1 MGHKIRLAIVCLH
14 ISAGLYLLLGPLM
27 FVLSEDDDTGL
38 GLAFALG
45 VLIFCLVLVAGIEYV
60 VYGLI
65 RRKFWAWVAGLC
77 IFGLYLPSLFLP
89 LGALG
94 LWGLLDAGTR
104 REFGMGDGSGQG

>member
-14 ISAGLYLLLGPLM
+14 ISAGLYLLVGPLL
-27 FVLSEDDDTGL
+27 FLLLEGDDTKL
-38 GLAFALG
+38 RLAIGAGMF
-45 VLIFCLVLVAGIEYV
+45 IFCLILVAGIELV
-60 VYGLI
+60 VYGLL

-94 LWGLLDAGTR
+94 FWGLLDSGSR
-104 REFGMGDGSGQG
+104 REFGVG